1 MTHNITDFDFEKQV
15 VQSPGLVLVD
25 FWSPRCG
32 PCQRQGP
39 VLESLAQRF
48 GAGLKVV
55 KLNVDQHQSWARR
68 LGVSG
73 IPALLF
79 FRAGKIVDR
88 HTGLASEAALA
99 ARVQA
104 LQKVA

>member
-1 MTHNITDFDFEKQV
+1 MTHNITDLDFERQV
-15 VQSPGLVLVD
+15 LQSPGLVLVD
-25 FWSPRCG
+25 FWAPWCG
-32 PCQRQGP
+32 PCQRMGP
-39 VLESLAQRF
+39 VLESLARRF

-55 KLNVDQHQSWARR
+55 KLNVAQNQAWANR

-79 FRAGKIVDR
+79 FRGGKLVDR
-88 HTGLASEAALA
+88 QTGLVPEAALA

-104 LQKVA
+104 LGKVA